1 MQFSIFSKYSSIILI
16 LLFLNPSFSQQQNV
30 SNPWVSY
37 DIKVTDGNYLID
49 YTFKDHFENLQHF
62 SLSYPVELTNLKIN
76 KLGIPN
82 WIFDSYRDT
91 EANKL
96 RRLQI
101 LKDGLFML
109 SGNTIEI
116 DKSAVVNYYSEIFC
130 KPVAEQIVHSL
141 AEYGKDTRRNRIEMA
156 MRFVQDI
163 PYGIPE
169 FADKERYYGG
179 VSPPP
184 KVLIEMYG
192 DCDSKAMLF
201 VGILIYLIDKD
212 DIIFL
217 NQSKHVLTAVRAT
230 PEKGLTFIKYHGD
243 KFLIAET
250 AGPGRRL
257 FGEKG
262 NYYSSKFDIEKLNIS
277 QTEIISFNNS
287 LPVKMISEIG
297 NSIILKNVSDRSLKF
312 QVSTDKIHWKNHYLD
327 AGTGSKFNF
336 ETEGIAYIRTRYK
349 NNKYILHQLE
359 FGNTYRFI
367 WNSWK
372 KRWEIDII

>member
-1 MQFSIFSKYSSIILI
+1 MQISIFSKYSSIILL
-16 LLFLNPSFSQQQNV
+16 LLFSIPLFSQKQIA

-62 SLSYPVELTNLKIN
+62 SLSYAVELTNLKIN

-82 WIFDSYRDT
+82 WMFDSYLDT
-91 EANKL
+91 EANKS

-101 LKDGLFML
+101 LKDGLFLL

-116 DKSAVVNYYSEIFC
+116 DKSAVIDYYSEMFC
-130 KPVAEQIVHSL
+130 KPIAEQISVAL
-141 AEYGKDTRRNRIEMA
+141 ARYGKDTRRNRIEMA
-156 MRFVQDI
+156 IRFVQDI
-163 PYGIPE
+163 PYGIPD
-169 FADKERYYGG
+169 FADKERYYGE

-184 KVLIEMYG
+184 KVLIDMYG
-192 DCDSKAMLF
+192 DCDTKALLF
-201 VGILIYLIDKD
+201 VGILVYLIDKE

-217 NQSKHVLTAVRAT
+217 NQSKHVLTAIKDT
-230 PEKGLTFIKYHGD
+230 PVKELTFIKFQGD
-243 KFLIAET
+243 KFLVAET

-257 FGEKG
+257 LGEKG
-262 NYYSSKFDIEKLNIS
+262 NYYSSKFEIEKLNVS

-312 QVSTDKIHWKNHYLD
+312 QVSTDKIHWKNHYLN
-327 AGTGSKFNF
+327 AGAGSKFNF

-349 NNKYILHQLE
+349 NNKFILHQLE

-372 KRWEIDII
+372 KRWEIN